1 MKLRG
6 KFAVIMTALALVLA
20 SAYTANAGMGVGSD
34 QLLAQATNSNIGS
47 DKQDVNSH
55 GAVRVDRDLEAVH
68 SQDSNQFGGD
78 EAYRSTTGH
87 TNKEANSKAHRWNPE
102 SYGQMGSY
110 GRDSH

>member
-1 MKLRG
+1 
-6 KFAVIMTALALVLA
+6 
-20 SAYTANAGMGVGSD
+20 MGVGSD

-68 SQDSNQFGGD
+68 SEDANQFGGD
-78 EAYRSTTGH
+78 EAYRSTTGR
-87 TNKEANSKAHRWNPE
+87 TNKESDSQAHRWNPE